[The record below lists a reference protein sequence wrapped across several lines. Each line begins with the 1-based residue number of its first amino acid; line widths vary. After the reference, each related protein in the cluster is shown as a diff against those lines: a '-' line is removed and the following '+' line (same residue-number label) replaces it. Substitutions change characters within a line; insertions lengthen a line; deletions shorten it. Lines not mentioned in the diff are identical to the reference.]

1 MALDGSYYIPVTVY
15 DSVAE
20 LQSGT
25 VEPQI

>member
-1 MALDGSYYIPVTVY
+1 MALDGSYYIPVPVY